1 MSDKPI
7 EPDDERNPSDVNE
20 PNAAAEPDG
29 IGGPDVDST
38 GPDDAGTANGADGV
52 TVEPPEDDGSVAE
65 ASDRSSAG
73 QADRDADPEVEGHV
87 AAGPSDDEA
96 SAADGEVSGTD
107 GIDDEASAADGDVPG
122 TDGIDDDASAADG
135 DVPGTDG
142 NDDQASAAADGDIAG
157 TDATDDA
164 AIATGE
170 AAGAGAPMKADGESD
185 SDASAPPA
193 RHRFEWWH
201 RQRPRTR
208 RTIRAVVAFVLT
220 GLLSLLA
227 GVMTADFEGS
237 LGPHRADY
245 SVRLNG
251 EVTVDM
257 GPLGALIVDSPLPL
271 NLGVDVLVKEIPI
284 ELSTP
289 QTDPVVG
296 LTSDLTSYSQ
306 FLANPE
312 AAISDAAYGLVLDVV
327 SRWILYWTVLLVGVA
342 LGRLAAHGVLREAV
356 KSAWARQGVPA
367 LSVALAV
374 VLVGLPLVEATQT
387 SGGVGRTSRILAD
400 TPLAEAR
407 ITGRLA
413 TLVDHY
419 GGYVVDAIDDNTEF
433 YAEVQTNLEAAYA
446 AEADPVAP
454 AEGETPQ
461 ESPSGESGT
470 EPTNPASDAGAAAAG
485 TDDSGTDDS
494 GTDDSGT
501 DDSGTDDSGTD
512 DSGTDDSGTD
522 DSGTDDSGTDDS
534 GTDDSGTDDS
544 GTDDSGTDDSG
555 TDDSGT
561 DDSGTDDSA
570 VGDSGTDAADT
581 TESDPELVT
590 MLLVSD
596 LHCNVGMAPVV
607 GAAVSASESSLVLN
621 AGDTVMGGTSVESYC
636 VNAFARGIPDGVP
649 VVVSDG
655 NHDSVTTA
663 DQEANAGWTVLHGE
677 PVDVQGIRILGDT
690 DPTLTSLGAPTR
702 PERDETINQM
712 GNRISQLAC
721 QLQEDDEPVD
731 IVLIHSPFAGRQS
744 VEAGC
749 ATLSISGHLHR
760 QVGPRQ
766 LGLGLQYTSA
776 STAGAG
782 SGTPT
787 IGPLQNPSV
796 MTVIRW
802 DPEASL
808 PVDYRLI
815 TIDPDASVDISD
827 WFAFPEVPETFVTG
841 DAEGNPADE

>member
-1 MSDKPI
+1 MSDKPN
-7 EPDDERNPSDVNE
+7 EPDDERNPGDVDE
-20 PNAAAEPDG
+20 PSAAAEPDG
-29 IGGPDVDST
+29 IGAPEGEST
-38 GPDDAGTANGADGV
+38 GPDDAGTLDGAAGV
-52 TVEPPEDDGSVAE
+52 TVDLPEDHGSVAE
-65 ASDRSSAG
+65 DSDRSPAG
-73 QADRDADPEVEGHV
+73 HANRDADREVERLV
-87 AAGPSDDEA
+87 AAGQSDDEA
-96 SAADGEVSGTD
+96 SAADGEVPGTD
-107 GIDDEASAADGDVPG
+107 GMDDQASAADGEVPG
-122 TDGIDDDASAADG
+122 TDGMDDR
-135 DVPGTDG
+135 
-142 NDDQASAAADGDIAG
+142 ASAAADGDIAG

-164 AIATGE
+164 AIPAAS
-170 AAGAGAPMKADGESD
+170 AAGADASMRADGESN
-185 SDASAPPA
+185 SDRSAPPA

-208 RTIRAVVAFVLT
+208 RTVRAVVAFVLT

-327 SRWILYWTVLLVGVA
+327 SRWILYWAVLLVGVA

-433 YAEVQTNLEAAYA
+433 YAEAQTNLEAAYA

-470 EPTNPASDAGAAAAG
+470 APTDPASDASAAADAA
-485 TDDSGTDDS
+485 DASA
-494 GTDDSGT
+494 
-501 DDSGTDDSGTD
+501 
-512 DSGTDDSGTD
+512 
-522 DSGTDDSGTDDS
+522 
-534 GTDDSGTDDS
+534 
-544 GTDDSGTDDSG
+544 
-555 TDDSGT
+555 
-561 DDSGTDDSA
+561 TDDSA
-570 VGDSGTDAADT
+570 TDGSATDGSATDDSATDGSATDGSATDDSATDQADT

-607 GAAVSASESSLVLN
+607 GAAVTASESSLVLN

-663 DQEANAGWTVLHGE
+663 DQEASAGWTVLHGE

-702 PERDETINQM
+702 PEREETINQM

-802 DPEASL
+802 DPEAGL

-841 DAEGNPADE
+841 DAEGEPADG

>member
-7 EPDDERNPSDVNE
+7 EPDDERNLSDVNE
-20 PNAAAEPDG
+20 PSAAAEPDG
-29 IGGPDVDST
+29 IGAPDVDST

-52 TVEPPEDDGSVAE
+52 TVERPEDDGSVADD
-65 ASDRSSAG
+65 SDRSSAG
-73 QADRDADPEVEGHV
+73 QADRDADQEVGGHV

-107 GIDDEASAADGDVPG
+107 GIDDEAGAADGEVSG
-122 TDGIDDDASAADG
+122 TDGIDDEASAADR

-142 NDDQASAAADGDIAG
+142 NDDQASAAADGDIAA

-170 AAGAGAPMKADGESD
+170 AAGAGAPMKADGESN

-193 RHRFEWWH
+193 RHRIEWWH

-470 EPTNPASDAGAAAAG
+470 EPTDPASDAGAAAAA
-485 TDDSGTDDS
+485 
-494 GTDDSGT
+494 
-501 DDSGTDDSGTD
+501 
-512 DSGTDDSGTD
+512 
-522 DSGTDDSGTDDS
+522 
-534 GTDDSGTDDS
+534 
-544 GTDDSGTDDSG
+544 
-555 TDDSGT
+555 T

-570 VGDSGTDAADT
+570 AGDSGTDDSGTGDSGTDAADT

-607 GAAVSASESSLVLN
+607 GAAVTASESSLVLN

-663 DQEANAGWTVLHGE
+663 DQEVNAGWTVLHGE

-802 DPEASL
+802 DPEAGL